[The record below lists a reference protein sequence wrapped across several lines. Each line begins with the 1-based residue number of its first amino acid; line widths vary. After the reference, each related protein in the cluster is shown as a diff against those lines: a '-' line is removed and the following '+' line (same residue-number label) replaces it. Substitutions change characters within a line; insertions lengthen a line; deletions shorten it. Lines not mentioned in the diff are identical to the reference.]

1 MRRLPRSLLVASLS
15 KTLLR
20 CDRASVPLLRPPPP
34 QPQTQPPALPRILP
48 FSARTL
54 SAPTSPDAAPAA
66 QPTGLEFLQAAEL
79 REAANDHQE
88 AFVLA
93 FKALEPLQVSLGGW
107 SLPVA
112 RALRLA
118 GSAAS
123 RLGRLSDGLESLN
136 AAADII
142 DSLESG
148 DTDVATVGAAVHE
161 QLARTKTAMGHRWD
175 AVSDLRRAMELKT
188 SLLEE
193 GSVEL
198 GEAYKDVAEAYTGVL
213 NFEKALPLFLKALE
227 ISEKHF
233 GEESPEVAKV
243 RRLLA
248 IVYVGLGR
256 NEEALG
262 QSKLVKMVYERLGL
276 DMELSLVEIDVANVL
291 ILLGRSDEAMDVLKR
306 VMNRANKESEERALA
321 FVAMAKILVAQDE
334 ERFGDSKRCLEI
346 ACGIL
351 DMKNS
356 VSPGRVA
363 EVYAEVSMLYE
374 SMTEFEVSMCLMKKT
389 LGFLEGVPEMQHIQG
404 SISARM
410 GWLLMLTERA
420 DEAVPYLE
428 RAVEKLK
435 NCFGPLH
442 FGLGFAYKNLGEA
455 YLGIDQ
461 PQSAVKYLALARD
474 MINATFGP
482 KHEDSI
488 DAIQSLANAYGVM
501 GSYKLAMD
509 CQEQVIDAYR
519 SCGPGSSED
528 LKEAY
533 RLREQIKKKAQGLRH
548 AVFPANSLPVLPDK
562 R

>member
-1 MRRLPRSLLVASLS
+1 MRRLPRSLFLASVS
-15 KTLLR
+15 KPLLR
-20 CDRASVPLLRPPPP
+20 CDRAYVPLLRQPPPE
-34 QPQTQPPALPRILP
+34 PPALPRFLP
-48 FSARTL
+48 FSGRTL
-54 SAPTSPDAAPAA
+54 SAPASPDAAPAA
-66 QPTGLEFLQAAEL
+66 QLTGLEFLEAAEL

-88 AFVLA
+88 AFVFA
-93 FKALEPLQVSLGGW
+93 FKALETLQVSLGGW

-136 AAADII
+136 AAANII
-142 DSLESG
+142 DSLESR
-148 DTDVATVGAAVHE
+148 DTDVTTVGVAVHE

-175 AVSDLRRAMELKT
+175 AVSDLRRALELKT

-198 GEAYKDVAEAYTGVL
+198 GEAHKDVAEAYTGVL
-213 NFEKALPLFLKALE
+213 DFEKALPLFLKALE

-248 IVYVGLGR
+248 SVYVGLGR

-262 QSKLVKMVYERLGL
+262 QSKLVRMVYERLGL
-276 DMELSLVEIDVANVL
+276 DTELSLVEIDVANVL
-291 ILLGRSDEAMDVLKR
+291 ILLRRSDEAMDVLKR

-346 ACGIL
+346 ARGIL
-351 DMKNS
+351 DMNNS

-374 SMTEFEVSMCLMKKT
+374 TMTEFEVSMCLMKKT

-420 DEAVPYLE
+420 GEAVPYLE

-442 FGLGFAYKNLGEA
+442 FGLGFAYKNLGLA

-474 MINATFGP
+474 MIIATFGP
-482 KHEDSI
+482 NHEDSI

-519 SCGPGSSED
+519 SCGPDSLDD
-528 LKEAY
+528 LKEAC

-548 AVFPANSLPVLPDK
+548 AVFPANSLPVLPDRRK
-562 R
+562 